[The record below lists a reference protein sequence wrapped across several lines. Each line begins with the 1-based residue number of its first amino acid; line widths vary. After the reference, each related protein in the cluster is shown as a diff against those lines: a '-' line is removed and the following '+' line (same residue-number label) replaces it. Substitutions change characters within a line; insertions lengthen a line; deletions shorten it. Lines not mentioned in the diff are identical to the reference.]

1 MRPRYSVDLTWLLPM
16 SWHAGIG
23 LSHKL
28 FGRHLTDETPIKL
41 FPFVHSNWTLSLRPC
56 LLDGVALRPSVSS
69 ISGQLTYRKYKSV
82 FIYRYWKWV
91 LKLNRYFFFLQGVL
105 EVCTLFL
112 GRNKHRVTV
121 RDYYI
126 SVPYLQLTLL
136 WDRK

>member
-1 MRPRYSVDLTWLLPM
+1 MLSVGPDYILVNKIYVFHRLSKSPQLTWLLPM

-69 ISGQLTYRKYKSV
+69 ISGQLTYNYQSV
-82 FIYRYWKWV
+82 FIYR
-91 LKLNRYFFFLQGVL
+91 G
-105 EVCTLFL
+105 
-112 GRNKHRVTV
+112 
-121 RDYYI
+121 
-126 SVPYLQLTLL
+126 
-136 WDRK
+136 